1 MTDNIIQLSK
11 SETVSFKI
19 YDEDGND
26 TGNTLEFNL
35 NDTQLLLRL
44 QELVEK
50 DKKNRNNLRNQFLIL
65 DKKEDLKGKKLL
77 SSNEEAK
84 VKALNEFFKNEVE
97 VYNMFLGEN
106 GVEKLLNGRPLEWT
120 TLREIDE
127 IIEKYITP
135 KLNISM
141 ENIKK
146 NIIDKYKIK
155 EENVIE

>member
-50 DKKNRNNLRNQFLIL
+50 DKKNRNNLRNQFLII